1 MVLVLAWDADDNFV
15 CSMNF
20 PSMDHFDDFNE
31 NVSFDE
37 PLSFE
42 IIDFDDKAET
52 LQ

>member
-1 MVLVLAWDADDNFV
+1 MVLVLAWDNDDNFV

-20 PSMDHFDDFNE
+20 PSMDHFDEFNA
-31 NVSFDE
+31 NISFEE

-42 IIDFDDKAET
+42 IIDFDEQEST